1 MNASTETF
9 EPAASSVAIAKLP
22 DRWTAG
28 DQEIKLTFT
37 RATQFLR
44 KAGKNRPQFQT
55 EARTGTKLWIWEAF
69 LAFLCGIEW
78 GARNREAL
86 NLAAQKSLKEVVGSE
101 FGNPYAGFE
110 EKDDDWILIKP

>member
-28 DQEIKLTFT
+28 DPEIKLTFT
-37 RATQFLR
+37 RAPQFLR
-44 KAGKNRPQFQT
+44 KAGKNRSQLQT
-55 EARTGTKLWIWEAF
+55 EARTGTKLWVWEAF
-69 LAFLCGIEW
+69 LAFLCGTEW

-86 NLAAQKSLKEVVGSE
+86 NLAAQKSLKVVVGSE

-110 EKDDDWILIKP
+110 EKDDD